1 VRQRRRSQSGFT
13 ILEVLVALVLLSVV
27 AVANGAVIRALG
39 MLGVVQSFA
48 GRDDLPARLRTVAM
62 EYAQAELEYLK
73 NWSYDYHRD
82 SAACNP
88 SAGLPV
94 PFTSARR
101 VPGAYLGVDE
111 PRLPQLLA
119 TADIVVASEPVN
131 NPRAAP
137 FDCRP
142 RRIVVRVYLHAQDA
156 PATPGGLGG
165 VVFLESIAVR
175 ALR

>member
-1 VRQRRRSQSGFT
+1 MTRRTPSQNGMT
-13 ILEVLVALVLLSVV
+13 ILEVLVALMLLSVV
-27 AVANGAVIRALG
+27 AVGSGAVIRALG
-39 MLGVVQSFA
+39 MLGVVQSLP
-48 GRDDLPARLRTVAM
+48 GRDDMPARLRTLAM

-82 SAACNP
+82 STACNP

-94 PFTSARR
+94 PFAGARR
-101 VPGAYLGVDE
+101 VPGAYLSAEE

-119 TADIVVASEPVN
+119 RADIVVASEPVN
-131 NPRAAP
+131 NPTSAP

-142 RRIVVRVYLHAQDA
+142 RRIAVRVYLHAGDA
-156 PATPGGLGG
+156 PVTPGGLGG